1 MAEEE
6 IKLIEFN
13 YSNGNYMGLQ
23 KKKKKDGNV
32 GAPNKKVPV

>member
-13 YSNGNYMGLQ
+13 YSTGNYIGLQ
-23 KKKKKDGNV
+23 KKKKKDGNI
-32 GAPNKKVPV
+32 GSQNKKVAV